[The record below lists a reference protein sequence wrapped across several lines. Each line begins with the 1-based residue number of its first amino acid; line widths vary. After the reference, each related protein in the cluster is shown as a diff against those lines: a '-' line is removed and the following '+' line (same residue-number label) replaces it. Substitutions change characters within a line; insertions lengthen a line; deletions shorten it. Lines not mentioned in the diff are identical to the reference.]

1 MVGSIE
7 KGPTCSEPET
17 CGEGDTTCEC
27 FLTIEHR
34 LTMVTSPDP
43 VLLWPKNGSLYRFD
57 DKNGKSPLHKN
68 TIKNII
74 TADGVG
80 SRMVITVNCLFPG
93 PSIVAFEGQ
102 YMIIHVRNLMHAES
116 TSIHWHGIKQTN
128 TVYSNG
134 VAFITLCP
142 IPPGQNFTY
151 KFKAA
156 LWELISIYTTIL
168 KK

>member
-1 MVGSIE
+1 
-7 KGPTCSEPET
+7 
-17 CGEGDTTCEC
+17 
-27 FLTIEHR
+27 
-34 LTMVTSPDP
+34 MVTSPDP
-43 VLLWPKNGSLYRFD
+43 VLLWPKNGSRFD

-102 YMIIHVRNLMHAES
+102 YMIIPVRNLMHAES

-156 LWELISIYTTIL
+156 LLSCLNRQSTKHGTLRCSDY
-168 KK
+168 